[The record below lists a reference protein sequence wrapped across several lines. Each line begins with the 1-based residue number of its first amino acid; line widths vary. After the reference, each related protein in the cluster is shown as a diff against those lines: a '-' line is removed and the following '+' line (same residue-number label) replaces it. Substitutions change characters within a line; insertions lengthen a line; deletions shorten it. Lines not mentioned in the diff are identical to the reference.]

1 VKRTSYRASPSA
13 AATLAALAGLLLSG
27 CSFDYGSLSEESD
40 STIPD
45 LVMTDVEYVRV
56 QDGKPVV
63 RLQAAKI
70 SRYDKDKR
78 MEVEFPRFA
87 QYAADGSEGSR
98 GGASSATVDI
108 ESGDVVLSGGVVLS
122 VPGEDVHLE
131 TDRLDWLDKD
141 RVLAGGDEVPLLV
154 KRGDG
159 SYLSGPGF
167 RVDSRSKRWSFSGAV
182 SGTYVDEADESADES
197 GEPAAGSA
205 DEAPSDASAQP
216 EATP

>member
-1 VKRTSYRASPSA
+1 VKRTSSRAPQSA
-13 AATLAALAGLLLSG
+13 AATLAALAALLLSG
-27 CSFDYGSLSEESD
+27 CSFDYGALSEGAAS
-40 STIPD
+40 SIPD

-78 MEVEFPRFA
+78 MEVELPRFA
-87 QYAADGSEGSR
+87 QYAADGSEGAR

-108 ESGDVVLSGGVVLS
+108 ESGDVVLTGGVVLS
-122 VPGEDVHLE
+122 VPGEDVFLE

-141 RVLAGGDEVPLLV
+141 RVLAGGEGVPLLV

-167 RVDSRSKRWSFSGAV
+167 RVDSRSKRWSFSGVV
-182 SGTYVDEADESADES
+182 SGTYVDEADSSDDKPDGDAAETAADDAAA
-197 GEPAAGSA
+197 PAG
-205 DEAPSDASAQP
+205 P